1 MTRHIYRKMI
11 NALWPVDQASKDALA
26 KLDDGQHVT
35 IEIRRPRSIK
45 FHRRYWALV
54 SLVWEN
60 IDQERYPTAD
70 DLHAALK
77 VCAGIRTQIVL
88 PDGTI
93 GFIPGSIAF
102 DKMSAD
108 EFNAF
113 YNRICDLVAKY
124 FIPGIDKAA
133 LKAEVSD
140 LIGLAA

>member
-1 MTRHIYRKMI
+1 MTKHVMRKI
-11 NALWPVDQASKDALA
+11 NGGLYPVDEAGRSAIA
-26 KLDDGQHVT
+26 KLKDWQDVT
-35 IEIRRPRSIK
+35 VEMKRPRSIK

-54 SLVWEN
+54 SLVWDN
-60 IDQERYPTAD
+60 IDQERYPTPD

-77 VCAGIRTQIVL
+77 VCAGIRTQVVL

-108 EFNAF
+108 EFTAF

-124 FIPGIDKAA
+124 FIPGIDEAA
-133 LKAEVSD
+133 LKAEVSE
-140 LIGLAA
+140 LIGVAA